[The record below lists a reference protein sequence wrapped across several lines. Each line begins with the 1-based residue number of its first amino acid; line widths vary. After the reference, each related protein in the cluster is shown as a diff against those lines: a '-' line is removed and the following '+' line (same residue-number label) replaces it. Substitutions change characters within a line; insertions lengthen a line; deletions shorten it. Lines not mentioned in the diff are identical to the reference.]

1 MVNMAAINYYQEVI
15 NATQDFLGPAAER
28 FINRQIEFYLNKPP
42 EDINKSDVLKL
53 RDSVKIALG
62 LLIDD
67 QKVIDQAVRKFD
79 RIAGQ

>member
-1 MVNMAAINYYQEVI
+1 MVATNYYREVI
-15 NATQDFLGPAAER
+15 EAAQDFLGPAAER

-42 EDINKSDVLKL
+42 EKITKADVLKL
-53 RDSVKIALG
+53 KDSVKIALG

-79 RIAGQ
+79 KIANR